1 VILESCIYDSRMPL
15 AMSNICITIVTQQKL
30 ILEAYGM
37 EAIQRLGRLKWLA
50 LKLCEAKLSRRA
62 NNNE

>member
-1 VILESCIYDSRMPL
+1 MPL